1 MQARSSGKKR
11 DRLATCPTRRG
22 PRLLAWFISSHIWVA
37 TTDSERCRHSA
48 GVGIGWP
55 DGLIPREPDVAE
67 HFQPVGVSFAGQQ
80 FRRAFADPFRP
91 LTPQEAM
98 VVEKELEQGQIV
110 RSQMAAQ
117 EEVAAQPA
125 VEVLDDGTGADGQS
139 GQFGQRGV
147 NGKEAAAEL
156 AAQLDLARPA
166 RRILQIEGLG
176 VEDFA

>member
-1 MQARSSGKKR
+1 MAAGR
-11 DRLATCPTRRG
+11 DG
-22 PRLLAWFISSHIWVA
+22 SVA
-37 TTDSERCRHSA
+37 
-48 GVGIGWP
+48 G
-55 DGLIPREPDVAE
+55 EPGVAE

-110 RSQMAAQ
+110 RSQ
-117 EEVAAQPA
+117 
-125 VEVLDDGTGADGQS
+125 
-139 GQFGQRGV
+139 
-147 NGKEAAAEL
+147 L